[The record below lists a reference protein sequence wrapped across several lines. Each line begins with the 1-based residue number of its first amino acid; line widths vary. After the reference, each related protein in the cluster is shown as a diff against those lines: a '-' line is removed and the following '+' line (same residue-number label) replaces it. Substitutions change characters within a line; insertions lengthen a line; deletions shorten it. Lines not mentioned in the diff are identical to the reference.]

1 MNGEDLLLKAEE
13 TLSSLLLCWEQP
25 MVGEVLTALPVG
37 QICEEAMHI
46 SPEKV
51 SLPYSSR
58 STVLQSFFSLK
69 MK

>member
-1 MNGEDLLLKAEE
+1 
-13 TLSSLLLCWEQP
+13 
-25 MVGEVLTALPVG
+25 MVGEVLTVLPVG
-37 QICEEAMHI
+37 HICEEATRI

-69 MK
+69 MKSVTDTVVLTHSLPAI